1 MKYIRIAKA
10 KGLLVFL
17 IVLLGFFL
25 RVYHVA
31 KTPSGFFCDEAS
43 IGYNAYKLLKTGADE
58 YGIPHPFFFRSFGD
72 YRNPLPVYFNIP
84 TVAAFGLNEF
94 SVRFTSAIAGTL
106 TILIVFLLTER
117 LFGNP
122 TALISSF
129 LMAISPWH
137 LHFSRFGS
145 EYIYFPF
152 LFSLGFYLFIL
163 GLKKEYFLPIGFWVL
178 GASLYTYYPAWLVTP
193 LFTIGL
199 VFIYRQQL
207 LKLKKGFIVGV
218 LLFMITLLPL
228 FIGIKNKTALTRW
241 NRVSAFKNLSNNPVT
256 VSAKDFARTY
266 FAHFS
271 YDFLFKKGDIG
282 YPGHFI
288 NRFSV
293 RGMGELY
300 LFQLPLLI
308 FGLLVLVKNL
318 KRTASE
324 TIILWLTLYPLGST
338 LIGTDGG
345 GPFAFRSIIGVV
357 SFQIISA
364 LGFIQV
370 LFIVKKLSKRH
381 SWFLK
386 VFLITLIIFVALFS
400 LKSYLYQY
408 YFEYP
413 LYSSDFW
420 GWQFGPREV
429 MKYFLEVRNN
439 YDNLFLMGNFNSP
452 EIFIKFYDSEN
463 LCQNQCQIGGMEK
476 LNLNKRQL
484 YAISVTRFKEIPN
497 NLQTIVKKTIYYPDK
512 TPAFSLI
519 EIQKRFPTSNMY

>member
-1 MKYIRIAKA
+1 MKRLNYKIF
-10 KGLLVFL
+10 LL
-17 IVLLGFFL
+17 IIILLGFCL
-25 RVYHVA
+25 RIYNLDKNPA
-31 KTPSGFFCDEAS
+31 GFFCDEAS

-58 YGIPHPFFFRSFGD
+58 YGMPHPFFFRSFGD
-72 YRNPLPVYFNIP
+72 YRNPLPIYFNFP
-84 TVAAFGLNEF
+84 TVAAFSLNEF
-94 SVRFTSAIAGTL
+94 SVRFTSAITGTL
-106 TILIVFLLTER
+106 TILIVFLLAER

-129 LMAISPWH
+129 LIAISPWH

-163 GLKKEYFLPIGFWVL
+163 GLKKEYFLPIGFLVL

-256 VSAKDFARTY
+256 VSAKNFARTY

-288 NRFSV
+288 RRFSV

-308 FGLLVLVKNL
+308 IGCLLL
-318 KRTASE
+318 
-324 TIILWLTLYPLGST
+324 IINWKKPFSKVIFLWLALYPLGST

-345 GPFAFRSIIGVV
+345 GPFAFRSIFGVV
-357 SFQIISA
+357 PFQIISA
-364 LGFIQV
+364 IGITKIISFFKNRFKFFYIVFIFSF
-370 LFIVKKLSKRH
+370 LFVSIL
-381 SWFLK
+381 
-386 VFLITLIIFVALFS
+386 S
-400 LKSYLYQY
+400 LKNYLYRY
-408 YFEYP
+408 HVEYP

-420 GWQFGPREV
+420 GWQYGPKEV
-429 MKYFLEVRNN
+429 MKYFLSAKNQ
-439 YDNLFLMGNFNSP
+439 YDELFLMGNFNSP
-452 EIFIKFYDSEN
+452 EIFIKFYDPEN
-463 LCQNQCQIGGMEK
+463 SCHSRCQIGGLEK
-476 LNLNKRQL
+476 LDQNKKQL
-484 YAISVTRFKEIPN
+484 YAIGADRLNEIPGH
-497 NLQTIVKKTIYYPDK
+497 LALLVIKKIYYPNK
-512 TPAFSLI
+512 SPAFLI
-519 EIQKRFPTSNMY
+519 GEIKPNNIGR

>member
-1 MKYIRIAKA
+1 MKRLNYK
-10 KGLLVFL
+10 VFL
-17 IVLLGFFL
+17 LIIVLLGFCL
-25 RVYHVA
+25 RIYNLDKNPA
-31 KTPSGFFCDEAS
+31 GFFCDEAS

-72 YRNPLPVYFNIP
+72 YRNPLPIYFNIP
-84 TVAAFGLNEF
+84 AIAAFGLNEF

-106 TILIVFLLTER
+106 TILMVFLLTER

-122 TALISSF
+122 IALISSF
-129 LMAISPWH
+129 FMAISPWH

-163 GLKKEYFLPIGFWVL
+163 GLKKEYLLPAGFLVL
-178 GASLYTYYPAWLVTP
+178 GTSLYTYYPAWLVTP

-199 VFIYRQQL
+199 VFIYRRQL
-207 LKLKKGFIVGV
+207 FKFKKEFIIGI
-218 LLFMITLLPL
+218 LIFMFTLLPL
-228 FIGIKNKTALTRW
+228 FIGVKNKTALTRW
-241 NRVSAFKNLSNNPVT
+241 NRVSAFKNLSNNSAA
-256 VSAKDFARTY
+256 VSAKNLAGTY

-293 RGMGELY
+293 RRMGELY
-300 LFQLPLLI
+300 LFQLPLVIL
-308 FGLLVLVKNL
+308 GLLVLAKTLN
-318 KRTASE
+318 KTTSQ
-324 TIILWLTLYPLGST
+324 TIFLWMILYPLGST

-357 SFQIISA
+357 PFQIISG
-364 LGFIQV
+364 LGFVPIFFLVKKFIKKYYQV
-370 LFIVKKLSKRH
+370 LKIF
-381 SWFLK
+381 
-386 VFLITLIIFVALFS
+386 LIIFIIFLALFS
-400 LKSYLYQY
+400 LESYLYRY
-408 YFEYP
+408 HVEYP

-439 YDNLFLMGNFNSP
+439 YDNLYLLGNFNSP
-452 EIFIKFYDSEN
+452 EIFIKFYDPEN
-463 LCQNQCQIGGMEK
+463 LCQNRCQIGGMEK

-484 YAISVTRFKEIPN
+484 YAISITRLREIPN
-497 NLQTIVKKTIYYPDK
+497 SLQTKVQKIIYYPNK
-512 TPAFSLI
+512 TPAFFLI
-519 EIQKRFPTSNMY
+519 EIKTPGVLY